1 MALKSLALKRLAWG
15 AFTVCGVAHAASSV
29 ELAPL
34 VAAEQSK
41 VVAWRRDIHQH
52 PELSNREVRTS
63 KLVAAHL
70 KSLGLEV
77 ETYANTGVVGFL
89 KGGKPGPTVA
99 LRADMDALPVTE
111 QTPVPFRS
119 HVTST
124 YRGETVGVMHAC
136 GHDAH
141 TAMLMGVADILVQVR
156 GELQGNVL
164 FLFQPAEEGAPEG
177 EEGGAALMLKQG
189 VFDKYHP
196 QAVFGL
202 HVVSALH
209 VGQIGYR
216 PGPAMAGSD
225 SFKIMVHGRQT
236 HGARPWE
243 GVDPI
248 VVAAQVV
255 GALQTVV
262 SRQIDI
268 TAHPAIVSVGAIKG
282 GIRDNILPES
292 VEMIGT
298 IRTFDLE
305 QRDTIFVN
313 LKRLVEGTAAA
324 SGATATFE
332 VAHDG
337 DPSLV
342 NNPEL
347 TQRMLPT
354 LKSVA
359 GESRVVLLPLITAS
373 EDFAYFA
380 QKVPSLFINIGV
392 TAADQNP
399 ATAATNHSPNFYI
412 DETGLTTGV
421 RVMAQ
426 LAVDYLNQASTLQ
439 KASTQ

>member
-1 MALKSLALKRLAWG
+1 MAIKSLAWG
-15 AFTVCGVAHAASSV
+15 VFALVGVSHAASTV
-29 ELAPL
+29 DLAPL
-34 VAAEQSK
+34 VAAEQAR
-41 VVAWRRDIHQH
+41 VLAWRRDIHEH

-63 KLVAAHL
+63 ALVSAHL

-77 ETYANTGVVGFL
+77 APYANTGVVGL
-89 KGGKPGPTVA
+89 LRGGKAGPTVA

-111 QTPVPFRS
+111 QTQLPFMS
-119 HVTST
+119 HAIST

-136 GHDAH
+136 GHDTH
-141 TAMLMGVADILVQVR
+141 TAMLMGVADILVKVR
-156 GELQGNVL
+156 SGLKGNVL

-202 HVVSALH
+202 HVVSALQ

-216 PGPAMAGSD
+216 PGPMMAGAD
-225 SFKIMVHGRQT
+225 GYKILVQGRPS

-248 VVAAQVV
+248 VIAAQIV
-255 GALQTVV
+255 GAMQTVV

-282 GIRDNILPES
+282 GIRDNIIPAT

-298 IRTFDLE
+298 IRTFDLA
-305 QRDTIFVN
+305 QRDVILAD
-313 LKRLVEGTAAA
+313 LKRLVENTAVAG
-324 SGATATFE
+324 GATATFE
-332 VAHDG
+332 VGHDG
-337 DPSLV
+337 YPVLV
-342 NNPEL
+342 NDPAL

-354 LKSVA
+354 LKAVA
-359 GESRVVLLPLITAS
+359 GNAHVLMLPLITAS
-373 EDFAYFA
+373 EDFAFFA
-380 QKVPSLFINIGV
+380 QKAPAMYIDIGI
-392 TAADQNP
+392 TPLDKDP
-399 ATAATNHSPNFYI
+399 ATAPPNHSPLFYV
-412 DETGLTTGV
+412 DEAGLTTGV

-426 LAVDYLNQASTLQ
+426 LAVDYLR
-439 KASTQ
+439 

>member
-1 MALKSLALKRLAWG
+1 MAIKSLAWG
-15 AFTVCGVAHAASSV
+15 VFALVGVSHAASTV
-29 ELAPL
+29 DLAPL
-34 VAAEQSK
+34 VAAEQPQ
-41 VVAWRRDIHQH
+41 VIAWRRDIHEH

-63 KLVAAHL
+63 ALVAAHL

-77 ETYANTGVVGFL
+77 ALYANTGVVGL
-89 KGGKPGPTVA
+89 LRGGKPGPTVA
-99 LRADMDALPVTE
+99 LRADMDALPVAE
-111 QTPVPFRS
+111 QTQLPFMS
-119 HVTST
+119 HSTAT

-136 GHDAH
+136 GHDTH
-141 TAMLMGVADILVQVR
+141 TAMLMGVADILVKVR
-156 GELQGNVL
+156 GGLKGNVL

-202 HVVSALH
+202 HVVSALQ

-216 PGPAMAGSD
+216 PGPMMAGAD
-225 SFKIMVHGRQT
+225 GYKILVQGRST

-248 VVAAQVV
+248 VIAAQIV
-255 GALQTVV
+255 GAMQTVV

-282 GIRDNILPES
+282 GIRDNIIPAT

-298 IRTFDLE
+298 VRTFDVA
-305 QRDTIFVN
+305 QRDVILAD
-313 LKRLVEGTAAA
+313 LKRLVENTAIAG
-324 SGATATFE
+324 GATATFE
-332 VAHDG
+332 VGQDSY
-337 DPSLV
+337 PVLV
-342 NNPEL
+342 NDPAL

-354 LKSVA
+354 LKAVA
-359 GESRVVLLPLITAS
+359 GEAHVVMLPLITAS
-373 EDFAYFA
+373 EDFAFFA
-380 QKVPSLFINIGV
+380 QKAPGMYINIGI
-392 TAADQNP
+392 TPLDKDP
-399 ATAATNHSPNFYI
+399 ATAPPNHSPLFYV

-426 LAVDYLNQASTLQ
+426 LAVDYLR
-439 KASTQ
+439 

>member
-1 MALKSLALKRLAWG
+1 MKSLAWG
-15 AFTVCGVAHAASSV
+15 VFALVGVSHAASTV
-29 ELAPL
+29 DLAPL
-34 VAAEQSK
+34 VAAEQAQ
-41 VVAWRRDIHQH
+41 VIAWRRDIHQH

-63 KLVAAHL
+63 ALVAAHL

-77 ETYANTGVVGFL
+77 AVYANTGVVGRL
-89 KGGKPGPTVA
+89 VGGEPGPTVA
-99 LRADMDALPVTE
+99 LRADMDALPVAE
-111 QTPVPFRS
+111 QTEVPFMS
-119 HVTST
+119 HATAT

-141 TAMLMGVADILVQVR
+141 TAMLMGVADILVKVR
-156 GELQGNVL
+156 GGLKGNVL

-202 HVVSALH
+202 HVVSALQ

-216 PGPAMAGSD
+216 PGPMMAGAD
-225 SFKIMVHGRQT
+225 GYKILVHGRST

-248 VVAAQVV
+248 VIAAQIV
-255 GALQTVV
+255 GAMQTVV

-282 GIRDNILPES
+282 GIRDNIIPAT

-298 IRTFDLE
+298 VRTFDLV
-305 QRDTIFVN
+305 QRDVILAD
-313 LKRLVEGTAAA
+313 LKRLVENMAIAG
-324 SGATATFE
+324 GATATFE
-332 VAHDG
+332 VGRDG
-337 DPSLV
+337 YPVLV
-342 NNPEL
+342 NDPAL

-354 LKSVA
+354 LKAVA
-359 GESRVVLLPLITAS
+359 GDAHLVMLPLITAS
-373 EDFAYFA
+373 EDFAFFA
-380 QKVPSLFINIGV
+380 QKVPGMYINIGI
-392 TAADQNP
+392 TPLDKDP
-399 ATAATNHSPNFYI
+399 ATAPPNHSPLFYV
-412 DETGLTTGV
+412 DETGLPMGV

-426 LAVDYLNQASTLQ
+426 LAVDYLR
-439 KASTQ
+439 

>member
-1 MALKSLALKRLAWG
+1 MAMKSLAWG
-15 AFTVCGVAHAASSV
+15 VFALVGVSHAASTV
-29 ELAPL
+29 DLAPL
-34 VAAEQSK
+34 VAAEQPQ
-41 VVAWRRDIHQH
+41 VIAWRRDIHEH

-63 KLVAAHL
+63 ALVAAHL

-77 ETYANTGVVGFL
+77 ALYANTGVVGL
-89 KGGKPGPTVA
+89 LRGGKSGPTVA
-99 LRADMDALPVTE
+99 LRADMDALPVAE
-111 QTPVPFRS
+111 QTQLPFMS
-119 HVTST
+119 HSTAT

-136 GHDAH
+136 GHDTH
-141 TAMLMGVADILVQVR
+141 TAMLMGVADILVKVR
-156 GELQGNVL
+156 GGLKGNVL

-202 HVVSALH
+202 HVVSALQ

-216 PGPAMAGSD
+216 PGPMMAGAD
-225 SFKIMVHGRQT
+225 GYKILVQGRST

-248 VVAAQVV
+248 VIAAQIV
-255 GALQTVV
+255 GAMQTVV

-282 GIRDNILPES
+282 GIRDNIIPAT

-298 IRTFDLE
+298 VRTFDVA
-305 QRDTIFVN
+305 QRDVILAD
-313 LKRLVEGTAAA
+313 LKRLVENTAIAG
-324 SGATATFE
+324 GAIATFE
-332 VAHDG
+332 VGQDSY
-337 DPSLV
+337 PVLV
-342 NNPEL
+342 NDPAL

-354 LKSVA
+354 LKAVA
-359 GESRVVLLPLITAS
+359 GEAHVVMLPLITAS
-373 EDFAYFA
+373 EDFAFFA
-380 QKVPSLFINIGV
+380 QKAPGMYINIGI
-392 TAADQNP
+392 TPLDKDP
-399 ATAATNHSPNFYI
+399 ATAPPNHSPLFYV

-426 LAVDYLNQASTLQ
+426 LAVDYLR
-439 KASTQ
+439 

>member
-1 MALKSLALKRLAWG
+1 MKSLAWG
-15 AFTVCGVAHAASSV
+15 VVALVGVAHAAATV
-29 ELAPL
+29 DLAPL
-34 VAAEQSK
+34 VAAEQAR
-41 VVAWRRDIHQH
+41 VLAWRRDIHEH

-63 KLVAAHL
+63 ALVAAHL

-77 ETYANTGVVGFL
+77 AVYANTGVVGL
-89 KGGKPGPTVA
+89 LRGGKPGPTVA
-99 LRADMDALPVTE
+99 LRADMDALPVAE
-111 QTPVPFRS
+111 QTQLPFMS
-119 HVTST
+119 HATAT

-141 TAMLMGVADILVQVR
+141 TAMLMGVADILVQIR
-156 GELQGNVL
+156 GALNGNVL

-202 HVVSALH
+202 HVVSALQ

-216 PGPAMAGSD
+216 PGPMMAGAD
-225 SFKIMVHGRQT
+225 GYKILVQGQST

-248 VVAAQVV
+248 VIAAQIV
-255 GALQTVV
+255 GAMQTVV

-282 GIRDNILPES
+282 GIRDNIIPAT

-298 IRTFDLE
+298 LRTFDLA
-305 QRDTIFVN
+305 QRGVILDH
-313 LKRLVEGTAAA
+313 LKRLVEDTALAG
-324 SGATATFE
+324 GATATFE
-332 VAHDG
+332 VGRDSY
-337 DPSLV
+337 PVLV
-342 NNPEL
+342 NDPAL

-354 LKSVA
+354 LQAVA
-359 GESRVVLLPLITAS
+359 GEGHLVMLPLITAS
-373 EDFAYFA
+373 EDFAFFA
-380 QKVPSLFINIGV
+380 QKVPGMYINIGI
-392 TAADQNP
+392 TPLDKDP
-399 ATAATNHSPNFYI
+399 ATAPPNHSPLFYV
-412 DETGLTTGV
+412 DETGLPTGV

-426 LAVDYLNQASTLQ
+426 LAVDYLR
-439 KASTQ
+439 

>member
-1 MALKSLALKRLAWG
+1 MALKSLAWG
-15 AFTVCGVAHAASSV
+15 AFALIGVVHAASTV

-34 VAAEQSK
+34 VAAEQAQ

-70 KSLGLEV
+70 KKLGLDV
-77 ETYANTGVVGFL
+77 ETYANTGVVGLL
-89 KGGKPGPTVA
+89 KGGQTGPTVA

-111 QTPVPFRS
+111 QTQVPFMS
-119 HVTST
+119 HATVT

-141 TAMLMGVADILVQVR
+141 TAMLMGVADILVKVR
-156 GELQGNVL
+156 GELKGNVL
-164 FLFQPAEEGAPEG
+164 FLFQPAEEGAPAG

-196 QAVFGL
+196 QAAFGL
-202 HVVSALH
+202 HVVSGLR

-216 PGPAMAGSD
+216 PGPAMAGAD
-225 SFKIMVHGRQT
+225 SFKIVVHGRQT

-255 GALQTVV
+255 TALQTVV

-268 TAHPAIVSVGAIKG
+268 TAHPAIVSVGVIRG

-292 VEMIGT
+292 AEMVGT
-298 IRTFDLE
+298 IRTFDLG
-305 QRDTIFVN
+305 QRDVILAS
-313 LKRLVEGTAAA
+313 LKRLVENTAAA

-332 VAHDG
+332 VPPDG
-337 DPSLV
+337 YPVLV
-342 NNPEL
+342 NNPDL
-347 TQRMLPT
+347 TQEMLPT

-359 GESRVVLLPLITAS
+359 GDGRLVMLPLITAS
-373 EDFAYFA
+373 EDFAFFA
-380 QKVPSLFINIGV
+380 QKVPSLYINIGV
-392 TAADQNP
+392 TAPDVDP
-399 ATAATNHSPNFYI
+399 TTAPTNHSPNFYL
-412 DETGLTTGV
+412 DETGLALGV
-421 RVMAQ
+421 RAMAQ
-426 LAVDYLNQASTLQ
+426 LAVDYLNQASTPQ
-439 KASTQ
+439 KASAL

>member
-1 MALKSLALKRLAWG
+1 MARDGQSLAWG
-15 AFTVCGVAHAASSV
+15 AFALIGVVHAASTV

-34 VAAEQSK
+34 VAAEQAK

-70 KSLGLEV
+70 KSLGLDV
-77 ETYANTGVVGFL
+77 ETYANTGVVGLL
-89 KGGKPGPTVA
+89 KGGQPGPTVA

-111 QTPVPFRS
+111 QTQVPFMS
-119 HVTST
+119 HATVA

-141 TAMLMGVADILVQVR
+141 TAMLLGVADILVKVR
-156 GELQGNVL
+156 GDLPGNVL
-164 FLFQPAEEGAPEG
+164 FLFQPAEEGAPAG

-196 QAVFGL
+196 QAAFGL
-202 HVVSALH
+202 HVVSGLR

-216 PGPAMAGSD
+216 PGPAMAGAD
-225 SFKIMVHGRQT
+225 SFKIVVHGRQT

-255 GALQTVV
+255 TALQTVV

-268 TAHPAIVSVGAIKG
+268 TAHPAIVSVGLIRG

-292 VEMIGT
+292 VEMVGT
-298 IRTFDLE
+298 IRTFDPG
-305 QRDTIFVN
+305 QRDAILAS
-313 LKRLVEGTAAA
+313 LKRLVENTAAA

-332 VAHDG
+332 LPPGGYPV
-337 DPSLV
+337 LV

-347 TQRMLPT
+347 TQAMLPT

-359 GESRVVLLPLITAS
+359 GDGLLVMLPLITAS
-373 EDFAYFA
+373 EDFAFFA
-380 QKVPSLFINIGV
+380 QKVPSLYINIGV
-392 TAADQNP
+392 TPPDADP
-399 ATAATNHSPNFYI
+399 TTAPTNHSPKFYL
-412 DETGLTTGV
+412 DETGLPIGV
-421 RVMAQ
+421 RAMAQ
-426 LAVDYLNQASTLQ
+426 LAVDYLNQASTAHKVSAL
-439 KASTQ
+439 

>member
-1 MALKSLALKRLAWG
+1 MKSLVWGVFALSC
-15 AFTVCGVAHAASSV
+15 VSHAAYAV
-29 ELAPL
+29 DLAPL
-34 VAAEQSK
+34 VAAERAQ
-41 VVAWRRDIHQH
+41 VIAWRRDIHEH

-63 KLVAAHL
+63 GLVAAHL

-77 ETYANTGVVGFL
+77 AAYAHTGVVGWL
-89 KGGKPGPTVA
+89 KGGAPGPTVA
-99 LRADMDALPVTE
+99 LRADMDALPVAE
-111 QTPVPFRS
+111 QTQLPFMS
-119 HVTST
+119 HATSI

-141 TAMLMGVADILVQVR
+141 TAMLMGVADILVKVR
-156 GELQGNVL
+156 GALKGNVL

-189 VFDKYHP
+189 VFEKYHP

-202 HVVSALH
+202 HVVSALQ

-216 PGPAMAGSD
+216 PGPMMAGAD
-225 SFKIMVHGRQT
+225 GYKIRVNGRQT

-248 VVAAQVV
+248 VIAAQIV
-255 GALQTVV
+255 GAMQTVV

-282 GIRDNILPES
+282 GIRDNIIPAT

-298 IRTFDLE
+298 IRTFDLA
-305 QRDTIFVN
+305 QREVILDH
-313 LKRLVEGTAAA
+313 LKRLVESTAAA
-324 SGATATFE
+324 GGATATFE
-332 VAHDG
+332 VGQDSY
-337 DPSLV
+337 PVLV
-342 NNPEL
+342 NDPEL

-354 LKSVA
+354 LKAVA
-359 GESRVVLLPLITAS
+359 GEAHLVMLPLITAS
-373 EDFAYFA
+373 EDFAFFA
-380 QKVPSLFINIGV
+380 QKAPGMYIDIGI
-392 TAADQNP
+392 TPLDEDP
-399 ATAATNHSPNFYI
+399 ATAPPNHSPLFYV

-426 LAVDYLNQASTLQ
+426 LAVDYLR
-439 KASTQ
+439 